1 MQTMKAIL
9 RFTTPALLAAALLA
23 ACSKQEEPQSPAEMP
38 ATKRVEPAPAAPTSV
53 VPAPV
58 KPAAPS
64 APSIFTPPP
73 ATGNPAQDVATLETG
88 YISGP
93 DFSARVETIYQ
104 LTDLGTAQAIS
115 ALGRLFHME
124 KDPELRTEMLDA
136 LFDIDGQDENKAAL
150 LAAGAGPDQPK
161 EVRLSAIDALEDVD
175 AKLAL
180 PILRSLASDPDP
192 EISDTAKSAIEML
205 QEDTDLQK

>member
-9 RFTTPALLAAALLA
+9 RLTTPALLAVALLA
-23 ACSKQEEPQSPAEMP
+23 ACSKQEEPQAPAEMP
-38 ATKRVEPAPAAPTSV
+38 ATKRVEPAPAAPASV
-53 VPAPV
+53 APAPV
-58 KPAAPS
+58 KPAPS
-64 APSIFTPPP
+64 APSAFRAPP
-73 ATGNPAQDVATLETG
+73 ATGNPAQDVAALETG
-88 YISGP
+88 YISSP
-93 DFSARVETIYQ
+93 DFNARVETIYK

-115 ALGRLFHME
+115 SLGRLFHME
-124 KDPELRTEMLDA
+124 KDPDLRTEMLDA

-205 QEDTDLQK
+205 QEDTDLQKK

>member
-1 MQTMKAIL
+1 MQTLKAFL
-9 RFTTPALLAAALLA
+9 RLTTPALVAAALLG
-23 ACSKQEEPQSPAEMP
+23 ACSKQEEPQAPAETP
-38 ATKRVEPAPAAPTSV
+38 ATKHIEPAPVPPTSITPV
-53 VPAPV
+53 PV
-58 KPAAPS
+58 KPAAP

-73 ATGNPAQDVATLETG
+73 ATGNPAQEVATLETG
-88 YISGP
+88 YISSP
-93 DFSARVETIYQ
+93 DFSARVETIYM
-104 LTDLGTAQAIS
+104 LTDLGTAQAIA

-192 EISDTAKSAIEML
+192 EISDTAKSAIETL
-205 QEDTDLQK
+205 QEDTDLQTK